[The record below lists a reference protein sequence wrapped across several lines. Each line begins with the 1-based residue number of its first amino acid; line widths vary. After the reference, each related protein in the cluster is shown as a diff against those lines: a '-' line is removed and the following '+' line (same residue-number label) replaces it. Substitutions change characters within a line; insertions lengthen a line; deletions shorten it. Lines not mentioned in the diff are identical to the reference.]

1 MVLKSA
7 EMAWSGTSTEIDS
20 VERVRARILSGRPF
34 VERFISEVEGKM
46 IVPLVEAMKA
56 EAQLEE
62 QLQQR
67 EEAGKLLEYAKSSL
81 EGEEKTRLLAEEVQ
95 TFDKRLLEEWP

>member
-34 VERFISEVEGKM
+34 VEKFISEVEGKI

-56 EAQLEE
+56 
-62 QLQQR
+62 
-67 EEAGKLLEYAKSSL
+67 
-81 EGEEKTRLLAEEVQ
+81 
-95 TFDKRLLEEWP
+95 